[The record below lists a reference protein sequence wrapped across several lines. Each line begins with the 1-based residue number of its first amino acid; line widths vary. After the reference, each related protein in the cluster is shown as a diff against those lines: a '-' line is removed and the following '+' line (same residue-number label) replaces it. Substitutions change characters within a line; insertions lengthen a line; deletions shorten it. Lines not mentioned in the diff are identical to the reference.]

1 MNRKYKWKNRYT
13 TQHPT
18 CRRII
23 DPINYHKFIDISFN
37 ISSPA
42 FGSLFPTLIFIRYK
56 FDHISKISRGVVFC
70 LEAIFSLV
78 RAQFWFSTYR
88 WNTITGSSCNRVS
101 LRSVYVPSSCA
112 THPWVIPKDGHNRS
126 EWDARAASPTERKS
140 WIERRTN
147 RNQPTAPRSPSVWR
161 WWWRRRD
168 GRTTQIKIV
177 IRIAKS
183 RACVR
188 ARSCLGH
195 SQKAIFDPH
204 RSIGP
209 RKNNPG
215 CETAPRR
222 YWLNKFHPRS
232 GENMWMKMIDFS
244 HHYVMMRVRL
254 PFDWMGCYQFV
265 LMLRPIIRLFSEM
278 VSRVYFTVTV
288 VINEVDILCL

>member
-101 LRSVYVPSSCA
+101 LRSVYLLPV
-112 THPWVIPKDGHNRS
+112 
-126 EWDARAASPTERKS
+126 
-140 WIERRTN
+140 RRTHGWF
-147 RNQPTAPRSPSVWR
+147 RKTATTVANEMRAQLRRPKGSHGSNAEPIAISPPRRGPRPYDVDDEDDAT
-161 WWWRRRD
+161 D
-168 GRTTQIKIV
+168 GRP
-177 IRIAKS
+177 KS
-183 RACVR
+183 RSWSVSR
-188 ARSCLGH
+188 
-195 SQKAIFDPH
+195 
-204 RSIGP
+204 
-209 RKNNPG
+209 N
-215 CETAPRR
+215 
-222 YWLNKFHPRS
+222 
-232 GENMWMKMIDFS
+232 
-244 HHYVMMRVRL
+244 RVRVCAL
-254 PFDWMGCYQFV
+254 ALAWVTHKRQFLTHTDRSDPEKTIQAAKLRRAVTDWTNFTPGRAKICEWKWLTFH
-265 LMLRPIIRLFSEM
+265 II
-278 VSRVYFTVTV
+278 T
-288 VINEVDILCL
+288 